1 MSVMRK
7 KSPSPRPLRRTRQIN
22 WKRWT
27 LIVFLSAGAGFIL
40 HQAISVITN
49 RPPAWLTTRAIKG
62 SALAGGLGSP
72 LSRFREMADDARQE
86 SSRLRVPLGPVQLY
100 EVRKRN
106 AEVIVWSLER
116 FTNPGFDPQTR
127 FQHALKTSYQQL
139 IGYYTLEGKPIPAVV
154 RELTRSEGE
163 PANVELT
170 VAQPVSR
177 GGDLF
182 VIRLERGAKA
192 ILSPQTGNYYLSLN
206 YPPSTNVAVACR
218 GIQLPRG
225 ADIVRYVPSDGAWA
239 ATEGA
244 PMLSWRNSQ
253 LKAKDP
259 APSLTFKMPP

>member
-192 ILSPQTGNYYLSLN
+192 ILSPQTGNYECCRRMPRHPASQRRRHRSLCAERWGLGCN
-206 YPPSTNVAVACR
+206 RRRTHAKLAKLAIEGQRSSP
-218 GIQLPRG
+218 I
-225 ADIVRYVPSDGAWA
+225 ADI
-239 ATEGA
+239 
-244 PMLSWRNSQ
+244 
-253 LKAKDP
+253 
-259 APSLTFKMPP
+259 